1 MRTHPSARCR
11 GAHPIC
17 YDGRLRTGG
26 LTRGSMMLRIALTI
40 SLVPALLWCQTSTWR
55 PVYLARDG
63 MVATAHYSTAMAGHR
78 MLAQGGN
85 AIDAA
90 VAAAFASTVA
100 EPSRSGIGGDLFV
113 LIYLARTGQ
122 VICINGGGWA
132 PRRATP
138 KFFQEHNLSRDGA
151 LTPVTPG
158 APAALLLAAS
168 KYGRLDRTRLLD
180 PAIQLATRG
189 SPVSENLES
198 VFRRNAPRLKLFPP
212 TVAAWFPDGR
222 LPRMGD
228 ATPRPALAAT
238 LHRIAAGGH
247 DEFYKGKTA
256 RRLVEF
262 LSQHGGIMELTDLAE
277 FAAEE
282 TTPLHIRYRGYDV
295 YGVPPQ
301 TQGIVMLQALRIL
314 EGYDL
319 RQMGHNSAAYIHHVS
334 EALKLAFA
342 DRDEFIGD
350 PRFLPAIPTERL
362 LSTDHARERRSRI
375 RAGRAMDLVPP
386 YGRPAAAFA
395 YVRANGRSIEVTG
408 PDAFPRWIESFTT
421 YIGAADRDGNMVS
434 ITSSIAEDFGS
445 GLFVDGEGGGY
456 FINDVLGR
464 FDLRPGSANTLAPR
478 KRPRQTLNPVLVLKD
493 GQPLMVFGSP
503 GGDTQ
508 PQSQLQFF
516 LNVVEFGMNVQ
527 QALEQPYF
535 ITNAYRESWHP
546 QRAGNGLTVSRRIP
560 PLVRDQ
566 LARLGH
572 NVATHDAMG
581 VGSVKAILRDSRR
594 NVFMGGAAPAT
605 DSYVIGW

>member
-1 MRTHPSARCR
+1 
-11 GAHPIC
+11 
-17 YDGRLRTGG
+17 
-26 LTRGSMMLRIALTI
+26 
-40 SLVPALLWCQTSTWR
+40 
-55 PVYLARDG
+55 
-63 MVATAHYSTAMAGHR
+63 MVATAHYSTAMAGQR

-100 EPSRSGIGGDLFV
+100 EPSRSGIGGDLFI
-113 LIYLARTGQ
+113 LIYLAKTGQ

-138 KFFQEHNLSRDGA
+138 ELFQAQGLSRDGA
-151 LTPVTPG
+151 LSAVTPG
-158 APAALLLAAS
+158 APAALLLAAR
-168 KYGRLDRTRLLD
+168 KYGKLERARLLD
-180 PAIQLATRG
+180 PAIELAARG

-198 VFRRNAPRLKLFPP
+198 VFRRNAPRLQPFPS
-212 TVAAWFPDGR
+212 TAAAWFPAGQ

-228 ATPRPALAAT
+228 ATPRPELAAT
-238 LHRIAAGGH
+238 LRRIAAGGH
-247 DEFYKGKTA
+247 DEFYKGRTA
-256 RRLVEF
+256 RRLVQF
-262 LSQHGGIMELTDLAE
+262 LSQHGGILELADLAE
-277 FAAEE
+277 FEAEE
-282 TTPLHIRYRGYDV
+282 TEPLHIRYRGYDV

-342 DRDEFIGD
+342 DRDESIGD
-350 PRFLPAIPTERL
+350 PRFLPAIPTARL
-362 LSTDHARERRSRI
+362 LSAEYASERRKLI
-375 RAGRAMDLVPP
+375 HADRAIEGIAPP
-386 YGRPAAAFA
+386 GKPGAVIA
-395 YVRANGRSIEVTG
+395 YARANGRSLEVAG
-408 PDAFPRWIESFTT
+408 AEAFPRWIESFTT

-445 GLFVDGEGGGY
+445 GLFVEGEGGGY
-456 FINDVLGR
+456 FINDVLAR
-464 FDLRPGSANTLAPR
+464 FALLGGKPNTLAPR
-478 KRPRQTLNPVLVLKD
+478 KRPRQTLNPALVLKD
-493 GQPLMVFGSP
+493 GKPLMVFGSP

-535 ITNAYRESWHP
+535 VTNAYRESWHP
-546 QRAGNGLTVSRRIP
+546 QRAGSGLTVSKRIP
-560 PLVRDQ
+560 SPVRDE
-566 LARLGH
+566 LARRGH
-572 NVATHDAMG
+572 NVTTHDAMG
-581 VGSVKAILRDSRR
+581 VGSVKAVLRDARK
-594 NVFMGGAAPAT
+594 NVLMGGAAPAT